1 MNIIIFGPPGAGKG
15 TQSKFIEKKYNLL
28 QLSTGELLRN
38 EIKNKTQLGLEISS
52 IINSGD
58 LVSDDIVSKLIEKYI
73 SDKKNKQR
81 LIFDGYPRNIDQ
93 AKNLDKLLKKY
104 NQSIDIV
111 LKLSVSL
118 ETVKKR
124 ISERKTQEKRA
135 DDSEAIAIKRYQNY
149 EKSSKPV
156 IDFYNEIVL
165 LYGVI
170 SPDLC
175 TKESCPIMNA
185 GRKFTYVTSTSH
197 HSTSHHITRQTF
209 TDICGPTEKNT
220 KHRRKCQPLNI
231 FIVSWNGW
239 IDKSVMNVSYRRMVF
254 RIERILKSSSKS
266 FSDKQPFN

>member
-104 NQSIDIV
+104 NQQIDIV

-118 ETVKKR
+118 ETIKKR
-124 ISERKTQEKRA
+124 ITERKSQEQRT
-135 DDSEAIAIKRYQNY
+135 DDSDEIAIKRFKTY
-149 EKSSKPV
+149 ELSSEPV
-156 IDFYNEIVL
+156 LDYYKQLNLLKVINGENTISEINVEISGLIDAI
-165 LYGVI
+165 
-170 SPDLC
+170 
-175 TKESCPIMNA
+175 K
-185 GRKFTYVTSTSH
+185 
-197 HSTSHHITRQTF
+197 
-209 TDICGPTEKNT
+209 
-220 KHRRKCQPLNI
+220 
-231 FIVSWNGW
+231 GW
-239 IDKSVMNVSYRRMVF
+239 
-254 RIERILKSSSKS
+254 L
-266 FSDKQPFN
+266 